1 METPKTLKELV
12 GKENH
17 NGFRLAVGHFAE
29 LDHGLMGNFPAIESE
44 SKEMI
49 ITTDFELLKQICA
62 TLSPRRFKFGTQLI
76 YVNPETGIAYSM
88 LGTDEEAL
96 ERATPFQTL
105 TQVRFQEL
113 SQKEKP
119 FKWAPGLVGNDMT
132 PEEFVETLQAATSKF

>member
-49 ITTDFELLKQICA
+49 ITTDFELLKQLCG

-76 YVNPETGIAYSM
+76 YVNPETGIAYSI
-88 LGTDEEAL
+88 LGTKESSLKE
-96 ERATPFQTL
+96 ATPFQTL
-105 TQVRFQEL
+105 TQTRFQEF
-113 SQKEKP
+113 SKKEEP

-132 PEEFVETLQAATSKF
+132 PEEFQETLQVAASAL